1 MHRTNSKYN
10 IPIYK
15 QMTTNNSN
23 NHLAIIG
30 QQRYL
35 KISVK

>member
-15 QMTTNNSN
+15 QMATNNFP

-30 QQRYL
+30 EQRY
-35 KISVK
+35 